1 MVFGPTQASYETHGA
16 SSMQTT
22 PPSRHVLFPTPYVWC
37 VFFAAMDIMVT
48 WIVLHMGGR
57 EVNGV
62 AAWLIHRFGL
72 WGIVV
77 FKFVIIMAVIA
88 ICEFIGRRRPVLGK
102 RLAEWAVALNV
113 VPVAVGLVQ
122 LVFKTVQASA

>member
-1 MVFGPTQASYETHGA
+1 MSTIDIEPRG
-16 SSMQTT
+16 
-22 PPSRHVLFPTPYVWC
+22 RHVLFPTPYVWC
-37 VFFAAMDIMVT
+37 VFFASLDIMVT

-57 EVNGV
+57 EANGL

-77 FKFVIIMAVIA
+77 FKFVIIMLVIA
-88 ICEFIGRRRPVLGK
+88 VCEYVGRGRPAMGK
-102 RLAEWAVALNV
+102 RLAEWAVALNI

-122 LVFKTVQASA
+122 LVYRTLHANA